1 MTKKQQ
7 YFSMLWLRLMH
18 KLRQT
23 VVEIDWSLEDGSR
36 VQLPIELG
44 RQAPDDFLQS
54 STDRI

>member
-1 MTKKQQ
+1 
-7 YFSMLWLRLMH
+7 MLWLRLMH